1 VSLQVGTGKA
11 GQVNALLENL
21 ARGRSDHQFFSR
33 TFLNRTLHDGQ
44 LEYVQNAS
52 ATINCLAT
60 ANRYGK
66 TTVLSHIHYHANVYK
81 TGGEPKYLGADG
93 AIDLQAFERLKYH
106 TTHVAGD
113 LETTLL
119 VWEEALKIK
128 GESPALAA
136 FIKDAPRSKPPH
148 IDFIFGSKWKFRTL
162 GHDASGID
170 GNSFYVISIDEAGWI
185 NDLDPKMSNV
195 IRVRVADVR
204 GCIHIVGTFKPGISK
219 DFYKFCVRAS
229 AYTGKGLVLDH
240 RLDADAADAAGNDQT
255 LDAAIRHY
263 LRAEVKKWVEQ
274 GREMGSEVW
283 DNLAT
288 LGITRD
294 EFTDAIGGR

>member
-1 VSLQVGTGKA
+1 MSLQVGTGKA
-11 GQVNALLENL
+11 SQANALLENL

-33 TFLNRTLHDGQ
+33 TFLNRTLHNGQ
-44 LEYVQNAS
+44 LDYAENAH
-52 ATINCLAT
+52 ATINVLCT

-66 TTVLSHIHYHANVYK
+66 TTVLSHVHYHGNVYK
-81 TGGEPKYLGADG
+81 TGAEPKYLNDDG
-93 AIDLQAFERLKYH
+93 TIDLQAFERTKYH
-106 TTHVAGD
+106 TIHTADD
-113 LETTLL
+113 LDTALL

-170 GNSFYVISIDEAGWI
+170 GNSFYKISIDEAGWI
-185 NDLDPKMSNV
+185 NDLETKMSNV

-204 GCIHIVGTFKPGISK
+204 GEIHIVGTFKPGISK
-219 DFYKFCVRAS
+219 DFYKFAVRAS
-229 AYTGKGLVLDH
+229 AYTGQGLVLDH
-240 RLDADAADAAGNDQT
+240 RLDADAADAAGDDQT

-263 LRAEVKKWVEQ
+263 LRAEVATWVET
-274 GREMGSEVW
+274 GREMGSDVW
-283 DNLAT
+283 ENLAS

-294 EFTDAIGGR
+294 EFADAIRGR